1 MALVVN
7 TNIASLVAQN
17 NLSANRSEMEKAME
31 RLSSGL
37 RVNNAR
43 DDAAGLAIATRMDSQ
58 IRGMTKAVQNANDAI
73 SLTQTASGAHKEI
86 REMLQRMR
94 ELAVQSSNTTN
105 NSTDRASLDAEV
117 AQLVAEIDQIAVD
130 TRFNNQAILD
140 GSYAANIQTG
150 AFLGQDLGF
159 SIDSMKTA
167 DLGLVTT
174 GSSTGVSTSTYIG
187 GRTNLAP
194 SHGAIEAG
202 DILINGQAMA
212 AIAAA
217 DEITDV
223 VDNINTNIEGV
234 TASAF
239 NEVVMRDVGTGQAT
253 AGTILVG
260 IQNVGSSSN
269 ADDVT
274 TQTFLINQDSA
285 NLEELAGLIVTES
298 EGRISA
304 SVNSDGK
311 LVLSNDTGAAIL
323 VKDTSTSAS
332 ATGLGT
338 GVNHDETLAADG
350 NSGTPSVSTTTS
362 NDARVFHGFLK
373 LESDT
378 GDRIT
383 IEKGLGVSSGAIGT
397 QTELALLGLQQLN
410 VLETELVG
418 ATNPTYVVVGDAMTT
433 AESTTALNAGDIK
446 INGVDI
452 YNEAIAT
459 DTFAGKLAAINAK
472 TDETG
477 VTASANFEYFMDFTK
492 FAEAAGTVT
501 LAQNGATTG
510 TTATLST
517 ASVAANVTA
526 LNTALDS
533 QGGDLTAEAVGSH
546 IRIFSD
552 TDTEVVSLSFT
563 FNAAASGDTTTVA
576 FFTDL
581 STGTGAQQVNSGLKL
596 HTTGSSG
603 IQIDTGENI
612 ASDYGLTET
621 NVGAADFDSNAT
633 QVTSGSQISGISVS
647 TVADANAAITSI
659 DAAIQ
664 QVSDSEASLG
674 AVENRL
680 NHVIANV
687 SETIVNTEASKSR
700 IMDADFAVESAR
712 LAKQQ
717 ILQQAASAMLAQ
729 ANAAPQS
736 VLSLLGG

>member
-174 GSSTGVSTSTYIG
+174 GSSTGVSTSTYIS
-187 GRTNLAP
+187 GRTNLVP
-194 SHGAIEAG
+194 SHSGLEAG
-202 DILINGQAMA
+202 DIKINGQNMA
-212 AIAAA
+212 AVAAA

-223 VDNINTNIEGV
+223 VDNINANIEGV

-239 NEVVMRDVGTGQAT
+239 NEVVMRDVGTGQAV

-260 IQNVGSSSN
+260 IQNVGTSGN

-274 TQTFLINQDSA
+274 TQTFLINQDSS
-285 NLEELAGLIVTES
+285 NLEELAALIVTES
-298 EGRISA
+298 EGRIAA

-323 VKDTSTSAS
+323 VKDTSTSAT
-332 ATGLGT
+332 ATGLGSA
-338 GVNHDETLAADG
+338 VNHDETATGDA
-350 NSGTPSVSTTTS
+350 NSVTPSVSTTTS
-362 NDARVFHGFLK
+362 NDARVFHGFIK

-383 IEKGLGVSSGAIGT
+383 IEKGLGVATGGIGT
-397 QTELALLGLQQLN
+397 QANLSLLGFQQLN
-410 VLETELVG
+410 VMETELVG
-418 ATNPTYVVVGDAMTT
+418 ASNPTYTLVADAMTT

-477 VTASANFEYFMDFTK
+477 VTASANFEYFMDFTN
-492 FAEAAGTVT
+492 FASAAGQVT
-501 LAQNGATTG
+501 LSQNGATG
-510 TTATLST
+510 TAATLST
-517 ASVAANVTA
+517 ASVAANVTNI
-526 LNTALDS
+526 NTALDS
-533 QGGDLTAEAVGSH
+533 QGADLTAEAIGNH

-563 FNAAASGDTTTVA
+563 FNAAASGSGTTVA
-576 FFTDL
+576 MFTDL
-581 STGTGAQQVNSGLKL
+581 SAGTGAQQVNSGLKF

-612 ASDYGLTET
+612 ASDFGLTET

-633 QVTSGSQISGISVS
+633 QMTSGSQISGISVS

>member
-1 MALVVN
+1 
-7 TNIASLVAQN
+7 
-17 NLSANRSEMEKAME
+17 
-31 RLSSGL
+31 
-37 RVNNAR
+37 
-43 DDAAGLAIATRMDSQ
+43 
-58 IRGMTKAVQNANDAI
+58 
-73 SLTQTASGAHKEI
+73 
-86 REMLQRMR
+86 
-94 ELAVQSSNTTN
+94 
-105 NSTDRASLDAEV
+105 
-117 AQLVAEIDQIAVD
+117 
-130 TRFNNQAILD
+130 
-140 GSYAANIQTG
+140 
-150 AFLGQDLGF
+150 
-159 SIDSMKTA
+159 MKTA

-174 GSSTGVSTSTYIG
+174 GSSTGVSTSTYIS

-212 AIAAA
+212 AIAAG

-223 VDNINTNIEGV
+223 VDNINENIEGV

-239 NEVVMRDVGTGQAT
+239 NEVVMRDVGTGQAV

-260 IQNVGSSSN
+260 IQNVGTSSN
-269 ADDVT
+269 TDDVT

-298 EGRISA
+298 EGRIAA

-323 VKDTSTSAS
+323 VKDTSTSAT
-332 ATGLGT
+332 ATGLGSAA
-338 GVNHDETLAADG
+338 NHDETATGDS
-350 NSGTPSVSTTTS
+350 NSVTPSVSTTTS

-378 GDRIT
+378 GDRLT
-383 IEKGLGVSSGAIGT
+383 IEKGLGVASGAIGT

-418 ATNPTYVVVGDAMTT
+418 AATPTYVVVGDAMTT
-433 AESTTALNAGDIK
+433 AESTTALNTGDIK

-477 VTASANFEYFMDFTK
+477 VTASANFEYFMDFSN
-492 FAEAAGTVT
+492 FAEAKGTVS
-501 LAQNGATTG
+501 LGQNGATATSV
-510 TTATLST
+510 TLST

-526 LNTALDS
+526 LNTALDT
-533 QGGDLTAEAVGSH
+533 QGGDLTAEAIGNH

-563 FNAAASGDTTTVA
+563 FNAAASGSGTTVA

-581 STGTGAQQVNSGLKL
+581 SSGTGAQQVNSGLKL

-633 QVTSGSQISGISVS
+633 QMTSGSQISGISVS

>member
-17 NLSANRSEMEKAME
+17 NLSANRKEMESAME

-58 IRGMTKAVQNANDAI
+58 IRGMSKAVQNANDGI
-73 SLTQTASGAHKEI
+73 SLTQTASGAHTEI

-140 GSYAANIQTG
+140 GSYSANIQTG

-174 GSSTGVSTSTYIG
+174 GSSTGVATSSYIS

-269 ADDVT
+269 ADDAT

-332 ATGLGT
+332 ATGLGS
-338 GVNHDETLAADG
+338 GVNHDETLTADG

-418 ATNPTYVVVGDAMTT
+418 ATNPTYVLVGDAMTT

-446 INGVDI
+446 INGVDVF
-452 YNEAIAT
+452 NEAIAT

-477 VTASANFEYFMDFTK
+477 VTASANFEYFMDFSK

-501 LAQNGATTG
+501 LGQNGATG
-510 TTATLST
+510 TSATLST

-526 LNTALDS
+526 LNSALDT

-552 TDTEVVSLSFT
+552 TDTEIVSLNFT
-563 FNAAASGDTTTVA
+563 FNAASSGDTTTVA
-576 FFTDL
+576 FFTGL
-581 STGTGAQQVNSGLKL
+581 STGTGAQQVNSGFKL
-596 HTTGSSG
+596 HTADSSG
-603 IQIDTGENI
+603 IQIDLGENI

-621 NVGAADFDSNAT
+621 NVGAGDFDSNAT
-633 QVTSGSQISGISVS
+633 QMTSGSQISGISVS
-647 TVADANAAITSI
+647 TVAGANAALTSI

-674 AVENRL
+674 AIENRL

-687 SETIVNTEASKSR
+687 AETIVNTEASKSR